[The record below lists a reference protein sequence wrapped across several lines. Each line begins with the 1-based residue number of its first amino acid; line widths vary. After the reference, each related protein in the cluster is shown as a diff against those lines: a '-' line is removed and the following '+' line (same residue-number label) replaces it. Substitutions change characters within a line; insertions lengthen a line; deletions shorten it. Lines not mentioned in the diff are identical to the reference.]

1 MGRKRS
7 RSHSSGSTS
16 RPSSSSSSSSS
27 SYSSSSE
34 DEEERSRRERE
45 REEQERNERKARKA
59 RKAEEKAAAKAAA
72 EKAKDE
78 LNAREAAGNL
88 TWHIS
93 IPLAE
98 NEVEE
103 DPLEVCI
110 CAKAPVGVPA
120 GVVDAMEWEKLE
132 VYLRKTFMIDASIKK
147 LRLKVAVVLNGQNRF
162 YGQAVDFST
171 LMNVHSQIARL
182 GRQLLDASEVKVVVS
197 LGAAC
202 IGKKLKA
209 PSKARTRNQESSTAK
224 FNELKASIYGSTG
237 SGNSYVNGEWTVES
251 SDIMPREH
259 DFMEKFDET
268 RRVAEKVMGDADY
281 HPNPCVLI
289 CPFATCKK
297 GHRQL
302 NGVCAISQ
310 LYSHWQK
317 NHAENPASAVL
328 EARWRLALDNKG
340 KSAEWLDDKHPLIL
354 SDEEMQSLGGEDAG
368 YEKVRRPVEDAT
380 DFKYYFALHTDEH
393 REWLN
398 AKGTI

>member
-16 RPSSSSSSSSS
+16 RPSSTSSSSSSSS

-281 HPNPCVLI
+281 HPNPCVLML
-289 CPFATCKK
+289 PLPRARRVT
-297 GHRQL
+297 
-302 NGVCAISQ
+302 AS
-310 LYSHWQK
+310 SM
-317 NHAENPASAVL
+317 ASA
-328 EARWRLALDNKG
+328 RSPSSTRTC
-340 KSAEWLDDKHPLIL
+340 
-354 SDEEMQSLGGEDAG
+354 
-368 YEKVRRPVEDAT
+368 RRITQKTRRRQCSRRA
-380 DFKYYFALHTDEH
+380 
-393 REWLN
+393 
-398 AKGTI
+398 